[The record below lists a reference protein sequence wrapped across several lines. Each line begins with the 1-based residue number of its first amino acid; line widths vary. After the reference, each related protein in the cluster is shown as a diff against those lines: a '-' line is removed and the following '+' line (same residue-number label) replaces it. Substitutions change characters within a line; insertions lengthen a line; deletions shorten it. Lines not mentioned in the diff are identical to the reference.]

1 MGMSGE
7 TIFLF
12 MCRRPRKEDVKMKGL
27 SVLEAASISP
37 LAVMGLGLAIV
48 FIGLICII
56 ILVTII
62 GKIMQAGSGN
72 KATVLLPAETA
83 PVVQSEDIPNRGE
96 FVAAVTAAIAE
107 ELGEDISKIRI
118 HSIRRI

>member
-1 MGMSGE
+1 
-7 TIFLF
+7 
-12 MCRRPRKEDVKMKGL
+12 MKGL